1 MNLLCRAVSEMQ
13 RTDMGT
19 HREGQREE
27 EAGVTE
33 RAALTYAATMCEIAS
48 QWEASAVSRRAQ
60 PVALR

>member
-1 MNLLCRAVSEMQ
+1 MNLFAGQYQKCREQ
-13 RTDMGT
+13 TWG

-48 QWEASAVSRRAQ
+48 QWEAAVERRAQ
-60 PVALR
+60 PAALR